1 MVTCGNL
8 GISIDSRYIDLFV
21 TIINL
26 IKIVVPIILIIVG
39 MLDFGR
45 AVASK
50 GDEIKKAYKTFFLRV
65 VAAAIVYFV
74 IPIVE
79 LLVSII
85 AQAGA
90 IDKDDNCISCFTTGE
105 CKEVLE
111 TENNE

>member
-39 MLDFGR
+39 MLDFGK
-45 AVASK
+45 AVAWW
-50 GDEIKKAYKTFFLRV
+50 DKKAYKTFFLRV